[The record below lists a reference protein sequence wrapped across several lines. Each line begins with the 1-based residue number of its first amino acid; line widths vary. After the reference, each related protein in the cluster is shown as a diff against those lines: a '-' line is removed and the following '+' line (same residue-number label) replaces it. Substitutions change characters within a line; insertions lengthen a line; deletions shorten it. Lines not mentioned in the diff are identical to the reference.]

1 MMNKRA
7 QAALEFLMTYGWAI
21 LVVLAAIG
29 ALAYFGVLSPTN
41 FVPERCV
48 TSNAAVSC
56 AGGKAIVSQDSV
68 ANSGNITF
76 TMHVSAGYSSLNF
89 TGAPTFTSSQVTLT
103 TCSVSYNPTAGNISA
118 TTNPWALVL
127 EDKDVTVRLTG
138 CTGLA
143 NFEGKR
149 ITVDV
154 ALAPLN
160 TQSNLPDPVTASI
173 TAKVQ

>member
-48 TSNAAVSC
+48 TSNAALSC
-56 AGGKAIVSQDSV
+56 AGGKAIVNQTWM
-68 ANSGNITF
+68 AF
-76 TMHVSAGYSSLNF
+76 TVHVSAGYSAVNF
-89 TGAPTFTSSQVTLT
+89 TNSQSATFTSSQAPSLACTNQYY
-103 TCSVSYNPTAGNISA
+103 SNGAGNM
-118 TTNPWALVL
+118 TTSTSALVQ
-127 EDKDVTVRLTG
+127 EDKDVTVYFTG
-138 CTGLA
+138 CTGLTSLA
-143 NFEGKR
+143 GKR
-149 ITVDV
+149 VTFDLGLKPI
-154 ALAPLN
+154 N
-160 TQSNLPDPVTASI
+160 TQSGLPDPISVSI